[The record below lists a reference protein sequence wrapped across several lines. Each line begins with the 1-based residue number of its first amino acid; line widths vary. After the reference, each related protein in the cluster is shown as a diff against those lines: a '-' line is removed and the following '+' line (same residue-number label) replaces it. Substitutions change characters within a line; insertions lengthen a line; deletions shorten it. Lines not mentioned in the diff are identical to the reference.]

1 MPILMTRQ
9 LGIGKLEPQMGF
21 TASLGSAQGQSTPE
35 CGCAN
40 AYCTPLGNQP
50 QNSRYVPRG
59 FALG

>member
-9 LGIGKLEPQMGF
+9 LGIGKSEPYMGS
-21 TASLGSAQGQSTPE
+21 TASVGSAQGQSTPE
-35 CGCAN
+35 CGYTN
-40 AYCTPLGNQP
+40 SQYPPLGNQP

>member
-9 LGIGKLEPQMGF
+9 LGIGKLEPYMGS
-21 TASLGSAQGQSTPE
+21 TASVGSAQGQSTPIY
-35 CGCAN
+35 GYAN

>member
-9 LGIGKLEPQMGF
+9 LGIGKLEPHMGSI
-21 TASLGSAQGQSTPE
+21 ASLGPAQGQSTPIY
-35 CGCAN
+35 GYAN
-40 AYCTPLGNQP
+40 SQYPPLGIQP

>member
-9 LGIGKLEPQMGF
+9 LGIGKLEPHMGF
-21 TASLGSAQGQSTPE
+21 TASLGSAQGQSTPIY
-35 CGCAN
+35 GYAN
-40 AYCTPLGNQP
+40 SQYPPLGNQP